1 MSKQQET
8 VKNDQADLKEN
19 QIELLDTTQFED
31 RINELEDLSQEI
43 TQSVAQRNKKTENM
57 RYKVRDMKDRMT
69 RSNTHLI
76 KVSERENRENR
87 EKAIFAEKW
96 LRILQN

>member
-76 KVSERENRENR
+76 KVSERENRE
-87 EKAIFAEKW
+87 KAIFAEKW